1 MVLSE
6 ETLKNGEAVNRKRL
20 ENQLPSLDIHVVE
33 LLKEDDVVMVNN
45 EGDEEKVS
53 SANQRR
59 RLLGDLLRP
68 PLVRMLPF

>member
-53 SANQRR
+53 SSNQRR